1 MGNNE
6 LLSEKEALKKLL
18 KEEKNK
24 KKNKKARRDAWTA
37 VAIIAFIVLIF
48 VALSFYKN
56 SNIEIKE
63 YSGKIILSA
72 HNNTDG
78 LCINHEKSTQH
89 FSQRSN
95 S

>member
-48 VALSFYKN
+48 VGLSFYKN

-63 YSGKIILSA
+63 YSGKSQ
-72 HNNTDG
+72 D
-78 LCINHEKSTQH
+78 KQH
-89 FSQRSN
+89 
-95 S
+95 